1 MNIEQ
6 IVGTQRKFFATNKA
20 FDIKFRLEAL
30 DKLKASV
37 KKHEN
42 ELLEAI
48 HKDLGKSATESYM
61 CEVGLLLEKITY
73 TRKHLRSWARTRRK
87 CTPLTN
93 FHAKSMIVQEPY
105 GVVLIMSPW
114 NYPVLLTLEP
124 LIGAIAA
131 GNCAVVK
138 PSAYSPETSA
148 VMQKLISETF
158 DPEYIAVVTGG
169 RTENADLL
177 EQKFDYIFFTGGV
190 TVGKLVM
197 EKASKHLTPV
207 TLELGGKSPCIIDHT
222 ANLRIAARRIT
233 FGKFLN
239 CGQTCIAPDYVLVEK
254 SVHDEFVKLLKE
266 ETIKMYGED
275 IFANKDYG
283 KMVNQKHFDRVSGLI
298 AKEKVVYG
306 GRLKAETLQIEPTI
320 LDNVTPDDAVMQEEI
335 FGPVLPI
342 IVIENTDEAANFI
355 KSRPKPL
362 ALYLFTSDRKVEKQF
377 LREVPFGGGCVNDTI
392 IHIAT
397 NNLPFGGVGNSGM
410 GSYHGKKT
418 FETFSHAKSVVKK
431 YTWLDISMRYQPY
444 ASWKDKLIRMFLK

>member
-1 MNIEQ
+1 MNIEK
-6 IVGTQRKFFATNKA
+6 IVEEQRNYFAAGKT
-20 FDIKFRLEAL
+20 FDVKFRLEAL
-30 DKLKASV
+30 DKLKKAILR
-37 KKHEN
+37 HET

-48 HKDLGKSATESYM
+48 RKDLGKSASESYM
-61 CEVGLLLEKITY
+61 CEVGLTLAEITHF
-73 TRKHLRSWARTRRK
+73 RKHLRSWARTRRK
-87 CTPLTN
+87 HTPLTN

-148 VMQKLISETF
+148 VMQKLITESF
-158 DPEYIAVVTGG
+158 DPQYVTVVTGG
-169 RTENADLL
+169 RAENADLL

-190 TVGKLVM
+190 TVGKMVM

-266 ETIKMYGED
+266 ETAKMYGED

-283 KMVNQKHFDRVSGLI
+283 KMINQKHFDRVSGLI
-298 AKEKVVYG
+298 SKEKTVYG
-306 GRLKAETLQIEPTI
+306 GRQKNDTLQIEPTI
-320 LDNVTPDDAVMQEEI
+320 LDNVTAEDAVMQEEI

-342 IVIENTDEAANFI
+342 ITVADTNEAAKFI

-362 ALYLFTSDRKVEKQF
+362 ALYLFTSDKKTEKQF

-444 ASWKDKLIRMFLK
+444 AGWKDKLIRLFLK